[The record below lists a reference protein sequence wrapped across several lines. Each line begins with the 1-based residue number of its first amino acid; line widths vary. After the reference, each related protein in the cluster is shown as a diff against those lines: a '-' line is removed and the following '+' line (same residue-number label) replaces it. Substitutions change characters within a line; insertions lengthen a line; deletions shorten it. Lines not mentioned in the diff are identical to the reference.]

1 MPELPEVE
9 TTRRG
14 LAPHCVGAV
23 VDRVTVRESRLR
35 WPVPA
40 ALAER
45 VTGLRLQRLDRRA
58 KYLIMR
64 FDSGGSLILHL
75 GMSGYIRVVSPTA
88 SPQKHDHV
96 DLAFDN
102 DRCLRFHDP
111 RRFGSIHLVQ
121 GPAESHSLLSS
132 LGPEPLSDGF
142 DGGYL
147 HARAGNRRV
156 AVKSFIMDSHVV
168 VGVGNIYAT
177 EALYRAGIHP
187 GRSAGRISRRRFDR
201 LAATIQA
208 VLSEAIDAGG
218 TTLRDFARSDGQPGY
233 FQQSLDAYGRGGES
247 CRRCGRTMR
256 SVRLSQRATV
266 YCPGCQR

>member
-23 VDRVTVRESRLR
+23 ITHVAVRETRLR

-40 ALAER
+40 SLAER
-45 VTGLRLQRLDRRA
+45 LTGARLQHLDRRG

-64 FDSGGSLILHL
+64 FDSGRSLILHL

-88 SPQKHDHV
+88 TPRKHDHI
-96 DLAFDN
+96 DLMFDN

-111 RRFGSIHLVQ
+111 RRFGSVHLTE

-132 LGPEPLSDGF
+132 LGPEPLGEAF

-147 HARAGNRRV
+147 HARAGNRRL
-156 AVKSFIMDSHVV
+156 AVKSFIMDSQVV

-187 GRSAGRISRRRFDR
+187 GRGAGRISRQRFDR
-201 LAATIQA
+201 LAATIQD

-233 FQQSLDAYGRGGES
+233 FQQALHAYGHGGKP
-247 CRRCGRTMR
+247 CARCGRTMR
-256 SVRLSQRATV
+256 SVRLAQRATV

>member
-14 LAPHCVGAV
+14 LVPYCVGASI
-23 VDRVTVRESRLR
+23 DRVTVREPRLR

-40 ALAER
+40 ELAER
-45 VTGLRLQRLDRRA
+45 VTGLQVQHLDRRA

-64 FDSGGSLILHL
+64 LDSGGALILHL
-75 GMSGYIRVVSPTA
+75 GMSGYIRVASPTA
-88 SPQKHDHV
+88 PYQKHDHIE
-96 DLAFDN
+96 LAFDN
-102 DRCLRFHDP
+102 DQCLRFHDP
-111 RRFGSIHLVQ
+111 RRFGSIHLIE
-121 GPAESHSLLSS
+121 GPAEAHPLLSS
-132 LGPEPLSDGF
+132 LGPEPLDDSF
-142 DGGYL
+142 DGVYL
-147 HARAGNRRV
+147 QARAGNRRV
-156 AVKSFIMDSHVV
+156 AVKSFIMDSDIV
-168 VGVGNIYAT
+168 VGIGNIYAT

-187 GRSAGRISRRRFDR
+187 NRSAGRISRRRFDR

-218 TTLRDFARSDGQPGY
+218 TTLRDFTRSDGQPGY
-233 FQQSLDAYGRGGES
+233 FQQSLDAYGRGGEQ

-256 SVRLSQRATV
+256 SIRLAQRATV

>member
-1 MPELPEVE
+1 M
-9 TTRRG
+9 
-14 LAPHCVGAV
+14 
-23 VDRVTVRESRLR
+23 
-35 WPVPA
+35 
-40 ALAER
+40 
-45 VTGLRLQRLDRRA
+45 QYLDRRA

-64 FDSGGSLILHL
+64 FYSGSALILHL
-75 GMSGYIRVVSPTA
+75 GMSGNIRVVSPTA
-88 SPQKHDHV
+88 AYQQHDHI
-96 DLAFDN
+96 DLVFDN

-111 RRFGSIHLVQ
+111 RRFGSIHLTE
-121 GPAESHSLLSS
+121 GPAEAHPLLSS
-132 LGPEPLSDGF
+132 LGPEPLGYRF
-142 DGGYL
+142 DGTYL

-156 AVKSFIMDSHVV
+156 AVKSFIMDSHIV

-208 VLSEAIDAGG
+208 VLSEAIEAGG

-233 FQQSLDAYGRGGES
+233 FQQALDAYGRGGKPCS
-247 CRRCGRTMR
+247 RCGRTMR
-256 SVRLSQRATV
+256 SVRLAQRATV